1 MLFDYL
7 KISTRL
13 VRIYMLVN
21 IEHGLKDID
30 LNLLEKI

>member
-13 VRIYMLVN
+13 VRIYFLVN
-21 IEHGLKDID
+21 SEHGIKDSD
-30 LNLLEKI
+30 LHVL